1 MLNQLL
7 HASRF
12 QQQAAVV
19 TERLREL
26 LQEPI
31 AARLAALER
40 LHGDRERAAEVRR
53 ERSRRR
59 LMDGT
64 LSAITV
70 FAGVYALIG
79 TVQVAL
85 DASLIGPIQAVTATA
100 LVTVGALVTGWAV
113 FNWTSRR

>member
-1 MLNQLL
+1 
-7 HASRF
+7 
-12 QQQAAVV
+12 VV

-40 LHGDRERAAEVRR
+40 LHGDRERAAEAQR
-53 ERSRRR
+53 ERDRRR

-85 DASLIGPIQAVTATA
+85 DAALIDPLQAVAATA
-100 LVTVGALVTGWAV
+100 LVTVGALVTGVAV
-113 FNWTSRR
+113 FNWTRGR